1 MLNFD
6 EIKEDISLRLMNTE
20 NNQDKLQNRPH
31 EQMEDIA
38 AAFVIVVGETKEG
51 LATAPITNEIMDE
64 LGVDQATLM
73 ETAKANLSEQ
83 DYSFKSMRDVLVDM
97 MFPDGIPENDPMV
110 DMMLPPE
117 DGPQMYVLSNEHN
130 LNGAAEIMNQK
141 AMDEIAEKLGGDFVV
156 LPSSVHE
163 TIILPI
169 DDNMESGT
177 LDSMIQEING
187 GVVSPED
194 KLSDHAFIYDSEA
207 HELVRMDKMEER
219 KQEKKATVENTD
231 KSQET
236 KTAEKAEVKAP
247 EKKVESKSTEKA
259 EKQQKSLTDRISN
272 KKEKIAQKEAS
283 RPQPQKS
290 RNKNVALG

>member
-31 EQMEDIA
+31 EQMEDIS

-110 DMMLPPE
+110 EMMLPPE

-130 LNGAAEIMNQK
+130 LNGASEIMNQK

-219 KQEKKATVENTD
+219 NQEKEATVENAD
-231 KSQET
+231 KSQES
-236 KTAEKAEVKAP
+236 KSAEKAEVKAP

>member
-1 MLNFD
+1 MKQINLWTKCP
-6 EIKEDISLRLMNTE
+6 EVKEDIALRLMNTE
-20 NNQDKLQNRPH
+20 NNQEKLQNRPS
-31 EQMEDIA
+31 ETMEDIS
-38 AAFVIVVGETKEG
+38 AAFVIVVGETAEG
-51 LATAPITNEIMDE
+51 LATAPITNEIMNE
-64 LGVDQATLM
+64 LGVDQATLI

-83 DYSFKSMRDVLVDM
+83 DYSFKSMRDVIVGM
-97 MFPDGIPENDPMV
+97 MFPEGVPENDPMV

-130 LNGAAEIMNQK
+130 MNGANEIMNQK

-163 TIILPI
+163 TIILPMS
-169 DDNMESGT
+169 DNMDSKE
-177 LDSMIQEING
+177 LDNMIQEING

-219 KQEKKATVENTD
+219 KQEKEASIGNTD
-231 KSQET
+231 KSQEDRSE
-236 KTAEKAEVKAP
+236 KKAEAKT
-247 EKKVESKSTEKA
+247 TEKA

-272 KKEKIAQKEAS
+272 KKEKNCTAGSKQRTCSSEE
-283 RPQPQKS
+283 
-290 RNKNVALG
+290 

>member
-31 EQMEDIA
+31 EQMEDIS

-83 DYSFKSMRDVLVDM
+83 NYSFKSMRDVLVDM

-219 KQEKKATVENTD
+219 NQEKEATVDNAD

-236 KTAEKAEVKAP
+236 KREEKAEVKAP
-247 EKKVESKSTEKA
+247 EKKAENKSA
-259 EKQQKSLTDRISN
+259 EKPEKHQKSLTDRISN
-272 KKEKIAQKEAS
+272 KMEKIAQKEAS